1 MLQSRITATATATGA
16 KARRLCLIIAMI
28 VLAIPFAAEALPLR
42 GESGPPPNPPS
53 APSTTAATFTVTWQQ
68 SNATNVDSSILQE
81 RVFGGGWQNI
91 SFSYQ
96 RTNSVTLTRSPGVYE
111 YRVAEWRDMFWN
123 RYEPDVVRV
132 FSTAIQ
138 VNVLG
143 GDPPE
148 LDPVDLQIS
157 YQYEAR
163 IGDVDFNGLK
173 DIYLRRIAG
182 GDPDNGVIAETILR
196 QLSGGTFVVH
206 SATAAALT
214 SAQSWAAA
222 TIGIEFADFNLDG
235 YVDLYLRDLPS
246 TQFPGGVPDQMVISS
261 GRPFFGQA
269 DDVIAW
275 GDSQAMFSR
284 DVRAYLEDPDYF
296 DGAIEPEED
305 GYRITIDVYLQVC
318 RNWFGWAFIC
328 FPYEYSIPVGD
339 FSLRD
344 LGLDNYLAKSNKQ
357 AVYLKSGSSSGSS
370 SSSGVS
376 QAVASKVE
384 QAAATIMSDLGMSNL
399 VGTSAQKLDA
409 EANMTNPSSDPQTL
423 WCVIWCGSQVIF
435 YWEGYDLIY
444 WADRWEPITLPGG
457 GFDEENYSRDAYE
470 FSLSFVRTGKVLKET
485 TEEVIK
491 HERSRELLI
500 KILIGMGLGGAAA
513 EQVLDDIYDPEN
525 GVPNGT
531 IRKVLEGMV
540 NAVCAGGISAEECIE
555 AVEDAVLGDGDY
567 DIGSVEAVLEDIFN
581 PGVLGEVNPDVFDE
595 DWMEENIPIY
605 GAKVRE
611 HRKKP
616 DRLWCTYYMSNTAG
630 RTYYGRTS
638 TQTNETCDVAVQ
650 RRWLAHKLS
659 FRFASYGQS
668 TPDAQGIGLAG
679 YTAIRGREQQLI
691 DFGLET
697 SGLTHLPNSR
707 VANRIRGVAKLNPFG
722 CTYYLASS
730 ALHGK
735 IAEYS
740 GLLPTSCP

>member
-1 MLQSRITATATATGA
+1 MLQSRIITTGA
-16 KARRLCLIIAMI
+16 NIRHLRLIVAALILTIP
-28 VLAIPFAAEALPLR
+28 LAAKALPLR
-42 GESGPPPNPPS
+42 GDSGPPPNPPS
-53 APSTTAATFTVTWQQ
+53 APSTTAATYTVTWEQG
-68 SNATNVDSSILQE
+68 SATNIESSSLQE
-81 RVFGGGWQNI
+81 RVPGGTWQNI
-91 SFSYQ
+91 SYGYQ
-96 RTNSVTLTRSPGVYE
+96 RTNSATLTRSPGVYE
-111 YRVAEWRDMFWN
+111 YRVAEWREIFWN
-123 RYEPDVVRV
+123 PYEPDVVRV
-132 FSTAIQ
+132 FSTAIS

-148 LDPVDLQIS
+148 LDPVDLQIG

-196 QLSGGTFVVH
+196 QLSGGKFVVH

-214 SAQSWAAA
+214 SARSWAAV
-222 TIGIEFADFNLDG
+222 TLGIEFADFNLDG
-235 YVDLYLRDLPS
+235 YVDLYLRDLPA

-269 DDVIAW
+269 GEVIAW
-275 GDSQAMFSR
+275 GDAQDRFSR
-284 DVRAYLEDPDYF
+284 DVLAYLRDPGYF
-296 DGAIEPEED
+296 DNAILPEED
-305 GYRITIDVYLQVC
+305 GYRITIDVSYQVC
-318 RNWFGWAFIC
+318 RNWFGWVFFCI
-328 FPYEYSIPVGD
+328 PYTYSIPVGD

-344 LGLDNYLAKSNKQ
+344 LGLDSYLAKSNKQ
-357 AVYLKSGSSSGSS
+357 AAYLKSGSIGDT
-370 SSSGVS
+370 SSSGGVS
-376 QAVASKVE
+376 QSVASKVE
-384 QAAATIMSDLGMSNL
+384 QAAAPIMSDLGMTNL
-399 VGTSAQKLDA
+399 VGTSAQKLEA
-409 EANMTNPSSDPQTL
+409 QANMTNPSSDPQTL
-423 WCVIWCGSQVIF
+423 WCVIWCGYQVIY

-444 WADRWEPITLPGG
+444 WADRWEPIKLPGG
-457 GFDEENYSRDAYE
+457 GFDEDNYSRDAYE
-470 FSLSFVRTGKVLKET
+470 FSLSFVNTGKILKET
-485 TEEVIK
+485 TEEVVK

-513 EQVLDDIYDPEN
+513 EQVLDEIYDPES

-540 NAVCAGGISAEECIE
+540 NAVCAGGISAQECIE

-567 DIGSVEAVLEDIFN
+567 DVGSVEAVLEEVIN

-595 DWMEENIPIY
+595 DWMVENIPIY

-616 DRLWCTYYMSNTAG
+616 DRLWCTYYMSNPAG

-638 TQTNETCDVAVQ
+638 TLTNETCDTAVH
-650 RRWLAHKLS
+650 RRWLAHKLN
-659 FRFASYGQS
+659 FRFASYRQS
-668 TPDAQGIGLAG
+668 IPDAQGVGLAG

-697 SGLTHLPNSR
+697 SGLTELPNAR

-730 ALHGK
+730 TLHGK

-740 GLLPTSCP
+740 GLMPATCP